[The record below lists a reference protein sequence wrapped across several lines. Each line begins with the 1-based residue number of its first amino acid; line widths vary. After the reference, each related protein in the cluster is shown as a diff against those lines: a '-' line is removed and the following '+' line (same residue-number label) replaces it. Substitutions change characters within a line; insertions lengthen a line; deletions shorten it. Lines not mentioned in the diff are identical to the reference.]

1 MKSFLKPLESIKEV
15 ETPYFLLDK
24 IEQRINTKKAETVP
38 VKLIWAT
45 SLSFIMLLSISII
58 ACNKILNDKH
68 AQPEQVGF
76 FMNNS
81 SIISYE

>member
-24 IEQRINTKKAETVP
+24 IEQRLKTKKAETVP

-58 ACNKILNDKH
+58 ACNKVLNDKH
-68 AQPEQVGF
+68 AQPQQMGF
-76 FMNNS
+76 LIDNS
-81 SIISYE
+81 STVSYE